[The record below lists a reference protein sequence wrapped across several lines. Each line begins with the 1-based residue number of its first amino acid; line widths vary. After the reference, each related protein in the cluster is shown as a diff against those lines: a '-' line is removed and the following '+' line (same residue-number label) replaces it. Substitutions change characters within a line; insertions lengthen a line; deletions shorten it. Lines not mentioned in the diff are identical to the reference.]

1 LNVSTLSFAGELSRH
16 GFAPSRAVAGI
27 VASLAGTILG
37 YLVRLWGRWTAAHL
51 NTTQH
56 LPARPAEKESIIVAN
71 FESWL
76 SKAGKVAV
84 VAAKNVVANIRPAA
98 EEAQKLEPVED
109 LVLGP
114 YGSDFNLIV
123 DSVVSVE
130 QAYAILAPQ
139 GGAGTEKA
147 AKVLQLVESVLLPKL
162 VAAGMTSEEAE
173 AYIQRYI
180 DAAVFLLNGPTVAS
194 NSTAV
199 AASTTATD
207 AGSDTGSADES
218 TTTVTTATTATA
230 SSTTASAD
238 TASDSSQT
246 STSTTDATATGTT
259 TTATATDTTAVAS
272 TDTTAAAA

>member
-1 LNVSTLSFAGELSRH
+1 VNDSTLSFAGELSRH
-16 GFAPSRAVAGI
+16 GFAPCRISAGV

-37 YLVRLWGRWTAAHL
+37 YLARLWRRRAAAHL

-84 VAAKNVVANIRPAA
+84 IAAKNVVANIRPAA

-114 YGSDFNLIV
+114 YGSDFNLVV

-139 GGAGTEKA
+139 GGAGTEKV

-162 VAAGMTSEEAE
+162 VAAGMTSEEAG
-173 AYIQRYI
+173 AYIRRYI
-180 DAAVFLLNGPTVAS
+180 DAAVLLLNGPLATSSSALAS
-194 NSTAV
+194 GSSSTTEASTSTASGDAV
-199 AASTTATD
+199 ATTADTSTADAPEASSSAESTTATSSD
-207 AGSDTGSADES
+207 AIAEASMVS
-218 TTTVTTATTATA
+218 TTTG
-230 SSTTASAD
+230 
-238 TASDSSQT
+238 
-246 STSTTDATATGTT
+246 TG
-259 TTATATDTTAVAS
+259 
-272 TDTTAAAA
+272 TTAAAA

>member
-1 LNVSTLSFAGELSRH
+1 VGLFTFAGEGAWYGWPPWHVLF
-16 GFAPSRAVAGI
+16 GA
-27 VASLAGTILG
+27 LAAWVGAILG
-37 YLVRLWGRWTAAHL
+37 RLAHSRQAAFSL
-51 NTTQH
+51 GKQQH
-56 LPARPAEKESIIVAN
+56 LSTVPAGEESIIVAN

-139 GGAGTEKA
+139 GSAGTEKA

-194 NSTAV
+194 SSTAV
-199 AASTTATD
+199 AASTTATATD
-207 AGSDTGSADES
+207 AGSDIGSADES

-230 SSTTASAD
+230 SSTTASTD

-246 STSTTDATATGTT
+246 STSTTDATATDTT
-259 TTATATDTTAVAS
+259 TTDAATDTTAVAS

>member
-1 LNVSTLSFAGELSRH
+1 VNDSTLSFAGELSRH
-16 GFAPSRAVAGI
+16 GFAPCRISAGV

-37 YLVRLWGRWTAAHL
+37 YLARLWRRLMVAHL

-56 LPARPAEKESIIVAN
+56 LPVVPAEKESIIVAN

-139 GGAGTEKA
+139 GSAGTEKA

-194 NSTAV
+194 SSTAV

-218 TTTVTTATTATA
+218 TTTATTATA
-230 SSTTASAD
+230 SSTTASTD

-246 STSTTDATATGTT
+246 NTSTTDATATDTT
-259 TTATATDTTAVAS
+259 TTDAATDTTAVAS